1 MITGTR
7 REAAGGAD
15 DRWGMRLEDT
25 ERRRGRRRG
34 RRIRKERRIRIRKE
48 RRIRRG
54 KEEEDPVIVSQAPD
68 RAAQQRQ

>member
-34 RRIRKERRIRIRKE
+34 RRIRKERRIR
-48 RRIRRG
+48 RG

>member
-1 MITGTR
+1 
-7 REAAGGAD
+7 
-15 DRWGMRLEDT
+15 MRLEDT

-34 RRIRKERRIRIRKE
+34 RRIRKE